1 MIWIFWDWFK
11 NWISFLSALLLN
23 VQPNYTYK
31 EDISNGRDVRMSLDV
46 MLKHQSIIKCL
57 KKFIQWVQTYST
69 LSLKNYLTLFFL
81 GILNAYNYLPLSN
94 INRRLQGSKY
104 SSNIPAYHLETF
116 QKLFINR
123 AIWSHIFRDKQAIF

>member
-11 NWISFLSALLLN
+11 YWISFLSALLLN

-57 KKFIQWVQTYST
+57 KKFIQWVQTDST
-69 LSLKNYLTLFFL
+69 LSLKNYLTLCFL
-81 GILNAYNYLPLSN
+81 GILNAYNWLPLTLYHFIAN
-94 INRRLQGSKY
+94 TFWRRCLY
-104 SSNIPAYHLETF
+104 IF
-116 QKLFINR
+116 DIFLFIHR
-123 AIWSHIFRDKQAIF
+123 PTTFAKTVLLKSFVFLR